1 MEEKGVWNL
10 GQMGMLSCMSAGIGM
25 LVSVLVLVVVVVLA
39 VVLLWLILTVWAVE
53 GVLAVVVVMMMVQGV
68 LVEVNCVGVVS
79 GSRSGGFAV
88 VVVLEGF
95 RLMSRSSWRN
105 GFLVLEWEE
114 RLFGTF

>member
-1 MEEKGVWNL
+1 MEPGPDGDVELHERGYWDVGFCTGV
-10 GQMGMLSCMSAGIGM
+10 GGSGG
-25 LVSVLVLVVVVVLA
+25 VGGSVA
-39 VVLLWLILTVWAVE
+39 VWAVE

-95 RLMSRSSWRN
+95 RLMSRSSWRK
-105 GFLVLEWEE
+105 GFLVLE
-114 RLFGTF
+114 